1 MVHLLCC
8 LNYMDMTITVASS
21 SDMIAVT
28 SAGKESYGSTEDCNA
43 IITYTVV
50 IYMHTEESVS
60 WAPHKHST
68 GVITQIS
75 HNKQLRKER
84 KECII
89 IVIGGWC

>member
-50 IYMHTEESVS
+50 I
-60 WAPHKHST
+60 
-68 GVITQIS
+68 
-75 HNKQLRKER
+75 
-84 KECII
+84 CIQRNQYRGHPTNI
-89 IVIGGWC
+89 PQV